1 MRIGIFGFGAVGNA
15 IFNELEGY
23 KDLYI
28 LVNEKR
34 YLAYKE
40 KVFIINDRRINPSL
54 ITKGIM
60 DIIFITVKNYNLEES
75 LNDLYP
81 FIDKNTILIPLLN
94 GIMAHDIIKSK
105 FKEQRVCYGVIN
117 VESNKEENITKCGK
131 ILNLQ
136 FGDAYNIPVK
146 ADLLHLKMLL
156 DKYHINN
163 GIYHNMKRRVWLKWM
178 LNLGINQISALL
190 NATYKDMGKDYIKDM
205 LYKIFLEVYMV
216 SLEYNIGLT
225 IEDVDSQM
233 IYVNRFNSN
242 RVTSLTID
250 FNKNGLNEL
259 ESFGGT
265 LLKLA
270 RNKNI
275 DIPINETIY
284 NLLRLKNDKKQ
295 L

>member
-1 MRIGIFGFGAVGNA
+1 
-15 IFNELEGY
+15 
-23 KDLYI
+23 
-28 LVNEKR
+28 
-34 YLAYKE
+34 
-40 KVFIINDRRINPSL
+40 
-54 ITKGIM
+54 
-60 DIIFITVKNYNLEES
+60 
-75 LNDLYP
+75 
-81 FIDKNTILIPLLN
+81 
-94 GIMAHDIIKSK
+94 
-105 FKEQRVCYGVIN
+105 
-117 VESNKEENITKCGK
+117 
-131 ILNLQ
+131 
-136 FGDAYNIPVK
+136 
-146 ADLLHLKMLL
+146 
-156 DKYHINN
+156 
-163 GIYHNMKRRVWLKWM
+163 M